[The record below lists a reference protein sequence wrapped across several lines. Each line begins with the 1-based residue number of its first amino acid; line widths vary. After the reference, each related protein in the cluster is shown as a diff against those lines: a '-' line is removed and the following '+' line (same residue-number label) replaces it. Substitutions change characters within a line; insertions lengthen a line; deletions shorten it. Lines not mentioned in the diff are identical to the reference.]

1 MTDTNFTPPIEP
13 FAPAPPPVPPAP
25 PAHPV
30 PPEPIS
36 AGDERT
42 WGMLSHL
49 SVLLNL
55 ATGFGGPI
63 AALIIYLVYKE
74 RSRFVAYHALQALV
88 FQLIWWVG
96 GGALTGIAWGITGV
110 LSAVLIGVICIPLA
124 CLVTLLPIASLVY
137 GVVGAVQCSQGQD
150 FRYWLIGDWVR
161 GTLTG
166 N

>member
-96 GGALTGIAWGITGV
+96 GGALAGITWAISGALTAICVGV
-110 LSAVLIGVICIPLA
+110 VLMPLA
-124 CLVTLLPIASLVY
+124 LIFSIMPLAGLIY
-137 GVVGAVQCSQGQD
+137 GIIGAVQTSQGRD
-150 FRYWLIGDWVR
+150 FKYWLVGDWVR

-166 N
+166 Q